1 MKERKNSGLGIAGMI
16 IGIVSV
22 LSVCMCIGGFTAVIG
37 LILSII
43 AITNVNT
50 KKGCAIAG
58 IILNSI
64 ALVILIILIIVV
76 SNNSETSTTTS
87 TTGTV
92 TTTTQTT
99 PAPTPKPTATP
110 TATPTVE
117 PTATPEP
124 TPTPTPTPTPEPT
137 LSPEEI
143 EEEYKESCQ
152 EFKYKDVLR
161 NPDDYIGER
170 IKITVE
176 ISTVFNEDWLTPT
189 RYYFTYAET
198 EPGSGYYW
206 GDMYAIF
213 DTRVDDSLKLLE
225 DDIIVVYGEISSP
238 QETES
243 LIVNSEEVFCIDMKY
258 VELIGE

>member
-1 MKERKNSGLGIAGMI
+1 MEERKNSGLGIAGMI

-50 KKGCAIAG
+50 KKGCSIAG
-58 IILNSI
+58 IVLNSI
-64 ALVILIILIIVV
+64 ALIILIFLIIIV
-76 SNNSETSTTTS
+76 NNSAETSS
-87 TTGTV
+87 TTN
-92 TTTTQTT
+92 TTEQSVAGETSQ
-99 PAPTPKPTATP
+99 PIPTAVPTP
-110 TATPTVE
+110 TAE
-117 PTATPEP
+117 PTPMPTEAPTPEP
-124 TPTPTPTPTPEPT
+124 TNTPEPT

-143 EEEYKESCQ
+143 EEEYKASCQ
-152 EFKYKDVLR
+152 EYKYKDVLR
-161 NPDDYIGER
+161 NPDEYIGER

-176 ISTVFNEDWLTPT
+176 ISTVFSEDWSTPT
-189 RYYFTYAET
+189 RYYFAYSET

-206 GDMYAIF
+206 GDRYAIF
-213 DTRVDDSLKLLE
+213 DTRVDNSLKLLE

-243 LIVNSEEVFCIDMKY
+243 WLVNSEEIFCIDMKY

>member
-1 MKERKNSGLGIAGMI
+1 MEKKKNSGLGIAGMI
-16 IGIVSV
+16 LGIISV
-22 LSVCMCIGGFTAVIG
+22 LLVCMCVGGITAIIG

-43 AITNVNT
+43 AVTSVNS
-50 KKGCAIAG
+50 KKGFAIAG
-58 IILNSI
+58 LILNLI
-64 ALVILIILIIVV
+64 AFVIFIVLIILV
-76 SNNSETSTTTS
+76 SKNSETTTPTSTTS
-87 TTGTV
+87 TV
-92 TTTTQTT
+92 ATTTQTT
-99 PAPTPKPTATP
+99 PTPTPKPTATP
-110 TATPTVE
+110 TVTPA
-117 PTATPEP
+117 PTQTP
-124 TPTPTPTPTPEPT
+124 TPTPTPTFTPTPTPEPT

-143 EEEYKESCQ
+143 ASEYKESCQ
-152 EFKYKDVLR
+152 EYKYKDVLR
-161 NPDDYIGER
+161 NPDEYIGER

-243 LIVNSEEVFCIDMKY
+243 WIVNSEEIFCIDMKY